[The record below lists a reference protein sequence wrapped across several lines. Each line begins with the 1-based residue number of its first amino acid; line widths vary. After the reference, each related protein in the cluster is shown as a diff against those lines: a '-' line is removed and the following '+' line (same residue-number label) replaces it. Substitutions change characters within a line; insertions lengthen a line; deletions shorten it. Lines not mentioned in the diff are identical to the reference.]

1 MLISHL
7 SSELPN
13 LLVGLV
19 EDEERDRQVI
29 GLGAADKRLVLAKMV
44 DGAMTEMALSEDK
57 AIEAL
62 LSKGSYMRDGT
73 LVFPFTCHDIID
85 MDLSL
90 IACHNMVDQVAM
102 FPCCHA
108 TSCCDDSMLT

>member
-44 DGAMTEMALSEDK
+44 DGAMTEMAMSEDK

-62 LSKGSYMRDGT
+62 LSKGSYMRGWHPG
-73 LVFPFTCHDIID
+73 LPIH
-85 MDLSL
+85 MS
-90 IACHNMVDQVAM
+90 
-102 FPCCHA
+102 
-108 TSCCDDSMLT
+108 

>member
-62 LSKGSYMRDGT
+62 LSKGSYMRGWHPG
-73 LVFPFTCHDIID
+73 LPIHMSWHDWHGFVTD
-85 MDLSL
+85 CM
-90 IACHNMVDQVAM
+90 
-102 FPCCHA
+102 P
-108 TSCCDDSMLT
+108 